1 MSVRHHLKIL
11 PEYFEALKDGRKT
24 FEIRHDDRGFKE
36 GDTLSLN
43 EWQDG
48 YTGRSIDVHVTYI
61 TDFEQKPGYV
71 VLGIQKKVREDDDR
85 NI

>member
-48 YTGRSIDVHVTYI
+48 YTGRSIEVDVTYV
-61 TDFEQKPGYV
+61 TDFEQKSGNV
-71 VLGIQKKVREDDDR
+71 VLGIKKKVGEGDD
-85 NI
+85 

>member
-36 GDTLSLN
+36 RDTLSLN

-48 YTGRSIDVHVTYI
+48 YTGRSIEVDVTYI
-61 TDFEQKPGYV
+61 TNFQQQPGNV
-71 VLGIQKKVREDDDR
+71 VLGIKKKVGEGDD
-85 NI
+85 

>member
-48 YTGRSIDVHVTYI
+48 YTGRSIEVDVTYI
-61 TDFEQKPGYV
+61 TNFEQQPGNV
-71 VLGIQKKVREDDDR
+71 VLGIKKKVGEGDD
-85 NI
+85 

>member
-48 YTGRSIDVHVTYI
+48 YTGRSIEVDVTYV
-61 TDFEQKPGYV
+61 TDFEQKSGNA
-71 VLGIQKKVREDDDR
+71 VLGIKKKVGEGDD
-85 NI
+85 

>member
-48 YTGRSIDVHVTYI
+48 YTGRSIEVDVTYI
-61 TDFEQKPGYV
+61 TNFQQQPGNV
-71 VLGIQKKVREDDDR
+71 VLGIKKKVGEGDD
-85 NI
+85 

>member
-1 MSVRHHLKIL
+1 VRHHLKIL
-11 PEYFEALKDGRKT
+11 PEYFKALKDGRKT

-48 YTGRSIDVHVTYI
+48 YTGRSIEVEVTYV
-61 TDFEQKPGYV
+61 TDFEQKSGNV
-71 VLGIQKKVREDDDR
+71 VLGIKKKVGEGDD
-85 NI
+85 

>member
-11 PEYFEALKDGRKT
+11 PKYFEALKDGRKT
-24 FEIRHDDRGFKE
+24 FEIRHNDRGFKE

-48 YTGRSIDVHVTYI
+48 YTGRSIEVDVTYV
-61 TDFEQKPGYV
+61 TDFEQKSGNV
-71 VLGIQKKVREDDDR
+71 VLGIKKKVGEGDD
-85 NI
+85 

>member
-1 MSVRHHLKIL
+1 MSVRHHLKIS

-48 YTGRSIDVHVTYI
+48 YTGRSIEVDVKYI
-61 TDFEQKPGYV
+61 TNFEQQPGNV
-71 VLGIQKKVREDDDR
+71 VLGIKKKVGEGDD
-85 NI
+85 

>member
-48 YTGRSIDVHVTYI
+48 YTGRSIEVDVIYI
-61 TDFEQKPGYV
+61 TNFEQKPGNV
-71 VLGIQKKVREDDDR
+71 VLGIKKKVGEDDDR